1 MRPASL
7 LVALGAV
14 LWASDSDGIRPRAAA
29 ADYPAHTARDAVSIG
44 ADLLAPDQVRKIFV
58 SDLHRA
64 YVVVEVAL
72 YPSRDLDLEWDAF
85 QLRLSGT
92 QKSVRP
98 ASPRAVASALQKTAP
113 SQSDVTLYPTVG
125 VSYESGPRTYDPA
138 TGGTRGGGWRTNAGV
153 GVGVGVGSTRPA
165 STEPDRRT
173 MEIELSEKGLPEGA
187 FSKPIAGYLYFPL
200 APGKKSSAYE
210 LEYDSPAGRV
220 VLKLK

>member
-7 LVALGAV
+7 LLALGAA
-14 LWASDSDGIRPRAAA
+14 LWAGGSDGIRPRATA
-29 ADYPAHTARDAVSIG
+29 ADYPAHAARDAVSVG
-44 ADLLAPDQVRKIFV
+44 VDLLAPDQVRKIFV
-58 SDLHRA
+58 SDVHRT

-72 YPSRDLDLEWDAF
+72 YPSHDLNLEWDAF

-113 SQSDVTLYPTVG
+113 NQSDVTVYPTVG
-125 VSYESGPRTYDPA
+125 VGYESGPRTYDPV
-138 TGGTRGGGWRTNAGV
+138 TGGTRGGGWRTAV

-173 MEIELSEKGLPEGA
+173 METELSEKGLPAGA

-200 APGKKSSAYE
+200 APAKKSSAYE